1 MKARKLLLSM
11 SAILGGAL
19 LYFFVGFKVQSRMV
33 AALDRPRACPA
44 AFSWVLERPRR
55 ICQEV
60 PQVLGRIGLYAGERV
75 LEVGCGPGVYTVQ
88 AAPRLKPDGQLIA
101 VDLQQEMVERASER
115 VREAGLDNVE
125 FYVADAHQLPLEDA
139 SVDRAFLVGVLP
151 EIPNPQGALSEL
163 HRVLRPGGILSIS
176 EGFLDP
182 DYRFAFETIRQVQQ
196 AGFEWVER
204 FGNFWQ
210 YTVNFRIMRGISPS
224 TDAYASGK

>member
-1 MKARKLLLSM
+1 MKARKLLLTM
-11 SAILGGAL
+11 TAILGGVL
-19 LYFFVGFKVQSRMV
+19 LYFFVGLKVQSRLA

-55 ICQEV
+55 IHQEV
-60 PQVLGRIGLYAGERV
+60 PQVLDRIELYPGERV

-101 VDLQQEMVERASER
+101 LDLQQEMVDRASER
-115 VREAGLDNVE
+115 VREAGIDNVE
-125 FYVADAHQLPLEDA
+125 FYVADAHHLPLEDA

-151 EIPNPQGALSEL
+151 EVPDPQAALAEL
-163 HRVLRPGGILSIS
+163 HRVLRPRGIVSIS
-176 EGFLDP
+176 EGFFDP

-210 YTVNFRIMRGISPS
+210 YTVNFRKALREVSDP
-224 TDAYASGK
+224 

>member
-1 MKARKLLLSM
+1 
-11 SAILGGAL
+11 
-19 LYFFVGFKVQSRMV
+19 VV
-33 AALDRPRACPA
+33 AALDKPRACPA

-55 ICQEV
+55 IRQEV
-60 PQVLGRIGLYAGERV
+60 PQVLGSIGLYTGERV
-75 LEVGCGPGVYTVQ
+75 LEVGCGPGVYTVR

-101 VDLQQEMVERASER
+101 VDLQREMVERASER

-163 HRVLRPGGILSIS
+163 YRVLRPRGILSIS
-176 EGFLDP
+176 EGFFDP

-210 YTVNFRIMRGISPS
+210 YTVNFRK
-224 TDAYASGK
+224 AL

>member
-1 MKARKLLLSM
+1 MKARKLLLTM
-11 SAILGGAL
+11 TAILGGVL
-19 LYFFVGFKVQSRMV
+19 LYFFVGLKVQSRLA

-55 ICQEV
+55 INQEV
-60 PQVLGRIGLYAGERV
+60 PQVLGRIELYPGERV

-101 VDLQQEMVERASER
+101 LDLQQEMVERASER
-115 VREAGLDNVE
+115 VRAAGIDNVE
-125 FYVADAHQLPLEDA
+125 FYVADAHHLPLEDA

-151 EIPNPQGALSEL
+151 EVPDPQAALAEL
-163 HRVLRPGGILSIS
+163 HRVLRPRGILSIS
-176 EGFLDP
+176 EGFFDP

-210 YTVNFRIMRGISPS
+210 YTINFRKAVWEVSDP
-224 TDAYASGK
+224 

>member
-1 MKARKLLLSM
+1 MEARKLLLTM
-11 SAILGGAL
+11 TAIPGGVL
-19 LYFFVGFKVQSRMV
+19 LYFLVGLKVQSRLA

-55 ICQEV
+55 INQEV
-60 PQVLGRIGLYAGERV
+60 PQVLDRIGVYHGERV
-75 LEVGCGPGVYTVQ
+75 LEVGCGPGIYTVQ

-101 VDLQQEMVERASER
+101 VDLQREMVERASER
-115 VREAGLDNVE
+115 VRGAGIDNVE

-151 EIPNPQGALSEL
+151 EIPDPQGALGEL
-163 HRVLRPGGILSIS
+163 HRVLRPQGILSIS
-176 EGFLDP
+176 EGFFDP

-210 YTVNFRIMRGISPS
+210 YTINFRKAVWEVSDP
-224 TDAYASGK
+224 

>member
-1 MKARKLLLSM
+1 MEARKLLLTM
-11 SAILGGAL
+11 TAIPGGVL
-19 LYFFVGFKVQSRMV
+19 LYFLVGLKVQSRLA

-44 AFSWVLERPRR
+44 AFSWVLEHPRR
-55 ICQEV
+55 INQEV
-60 PQVLGRIGLYAGERV
+60 PQVLDRIGVYHGECV
-75 LEVGCGPGVYTVQ
+75 LEVGCGPGIYTVQ

-101 VDLQQEMVERASER
+101 VDLQREMVERASER
-115 VREAGLDNVE
+115 VRGAGIDNVE

-151 EIPNPQGALSEL
+151 EIPDPQGALGEL
-163 HRVLRPGGILSIS
+163 HRVLRPQGILSIS
-176 EGFLDP
+176 EGFFDP

-210 YTVNFRIMRGISPS
+210 YTINFRKAVWEVSDP
-224 TDAYASGK
+224 

>member
-1 MKARKLLLSM
+1 MKARKLLLTM
-11 SAILGGAL
+11 TAILGGVL
-19 LYFFVGFKVQSRMV
+19 LYFFVGLKVQSRLA

-55 ICQEV
+55 IHQEV
-60 PQVLGRIGLYAGERV
+60 PQVLDRIELYPGERV

-101 VDLQQEMVERASER
+101 LDLQREMVERASER

-151 EIPNPQGALSEL
+151 EVPDPQAALAEL
-163 HRVLRPGGILSIS
+163 HRVLRSGGILSIS
-176 EGFLDP
+176 EGFFDP

-210 YTVNFRIMRGISPS
+210 YTVNFRKAVWEVSDP
-224 TDAYASGK
+224 

>member
-1 MKARKLLLSM
+1 MRARKLLLTITT
-11 SAILGGAL
+11 ILGAVL
-19 LYFFVGFKVQSRMV
+19 FYFFVGLKVQSRLA

-55 ICQEV
+55 ISQEV
-60 PQVLGRIGLYAGERV
+60 PQVLDRIGLYPGEHV

-101 VDLQQEMVERASER
+101 IDLQQQMVERASER
-115 VREAGLDNVE
+115 VRDGGIDNVE
-125 FYVADAHQLPLEDA
+125 FYVADAHQLPLEDT

-151 EIPNPQGALSEL
+151 EIPNPQGALEEL
-163 HRVLRPGGILSIS
+163 HRMLRPEGVLSIS
-176 EGFLDP
+176 EGFFDP

-210 YTVNFRIMRGISPS
+210 YMVNFRK
-224 TDAYASGK
+224 AL